1 MNLLTH
7 PTASR
12 LTVAS
17 MLLRTVERHAEREA
31 LVYGGRRWTYKS
43 WNARVNRT
51 AHALAGL
58 GVRPYDRV
66 GLFMHA
72 SEATA
77 TLYFACQK
85 LGAVA
90 VPMNFRLA
98 PSEVAHILRDS
109 GARVLAYGGSLTETA
124 LKALGETRGMGELI
138 VVEPGDR
145 PPPIAHHDFEALAE
159 SGPSHE
165 PVITAE
171 IGPEMLS
178 ALVYTSGTTGLAKGV
193 RHTHANDVAI
203 AMNCALEYQLGSEER
218 ALHIAPLYHV
228 GGMQAF
234 FIPHLLVGGTNLI
247 EPRFEPHRALP
258 EIQDQAVTTLFAVP
272 TQIHGMLFHPDFGS
286 CDVSS
291 LKMITTGGAA
301 LPAATMERVL
311 SALCPRLYNGYGMT
325 EASLTLLMNPRDV
338 LRKLG
343 SCGKS
348 TLLSETR
355 LVIHDPDRN
364 VLPHEEVP
372 TGEVGQLLVRG
383 PHTTPGYWND
393 PIQTAERLRH
403 GWLYTGDLF
412 HRDAEGYHYFQARA
426 DDLIVTGG
434 ENVYPSE
441 VEEVLHRCP
450 RVRAAAVVGMPDP
463 EWGSLVTAFV
473 VRDDPSLTEQAI
485 EDFCRDSELL
495 ATFKRPRR
503 IVFVDALP
511 TNPSGKILTR
521 ELVARFG

>member
-1 MNLLTH
+1 MAFPAH
-7 PTASR
+7 PTTSR
-12 LTVAS
+12 LTIAS

-31 LVYGGRRWTYKS
+31 LVYAGRRWTYES

-51 AHALAGL
+51 AHGLAER

-72 SEATA
+72 NEATA

-98 PSEVAHILRDS
+98 PGEVAHILRDS
-109 GARVLAYGGSLTETA
+109 GARVLAYGGALAETA
-124 LKALGETRGMGELI
+124 TAALDETRGIAEVI
-138 VVEPGDR
+138 VVEPEDR
-145 PPPIAHHDFEALAE
+145 PPDGHHDYEALAE
-159 SGPSHE
+159 TGPSHE

-171 IGPEMLS
+171 VGPEMLS

-193 RHTHANDVAI
+193 MHTHANDVAI

-234 FIPHLLVGGTNLI
+234 FIPHLLVGGTNVI
-247 EPRFEPHRALP
+247 ERRYEPRRALQQ
-258 EIQDQAVTTLFAVP
+258 IQDEAVTTLYAVP
-272 TQIHGMLFHPDFGS
+272 TQIQGMLFHPDFES

-291 LKMITTGGAA
+291 LKMITTGGAM

-311 SALCPRLYNGYGMT
+311 GELCPRLYNGYGMT

-355 LVIHDPDRN
+355 LVVHDADRD

-372 TGEVGQLLVRG
+372 IGEIGQLLVRG

-393 PIQTAERLRH
+393 PTQTGQRLRH

-412 HRDAEGYHYFQARA
+412 HRDAEGYHYFQGRA
-426 DDLIVTGG
+426 DDMIVSGG

-441 VEEVLHRCP
+441 VEDVLHSCAG
-450 RVRAAAVVGMPDP
+450 VRAAAVVGLPDP
-463 EWGSLVTAFV
+463 EWGSVVAAFI
-473 VRDDPSLTEQAI
+473 VRGDPSLTEQAI
-485 EDFCRDSELL
+485 DDFCRDSDLL

-511 TNPSGKILTR
+511 TNPSGKVLTR
-521 ELVARFG
+521 ELVAQLG